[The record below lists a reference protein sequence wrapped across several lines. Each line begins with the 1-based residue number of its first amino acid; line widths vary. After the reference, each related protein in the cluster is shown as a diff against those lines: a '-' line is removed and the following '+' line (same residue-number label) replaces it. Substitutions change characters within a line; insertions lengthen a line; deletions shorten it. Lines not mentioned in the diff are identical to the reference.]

1 MSYPVVRDKVLAAE
15 LCLSG
20 WWFDVA
26 SGDMYA
32 YDGESRLFEII
43 DRQMAERLIGRVN
56 RVFGADGV

>member
-1 MSYPVVRDKVLAAE
+1 VTIAAQSRAGE

-26 SGDMYA
+26 SGDMYTY

-43 DRQMAERLIGRVN
+43 DGQTAERLIARVGRVSN
-56 RVFGADGV
+56 ADGV